1 MASRKIAIFIDSIYN
16 ENMEYDIAIIGSGPA
31 GISASLSAK
40 LRGKNIIL
48 IGQKNLSEKLEKAHL
63 IKNYPGF
70 SEISGSELKNN
81 FIKNLE
87 SLGIEIVEDKIA
99 QIYALGKK
107 FSIQG
112 FNTYEA
118 KKVILATGVDFS
130 KKLKGEKESLG
141 RSVSYCATCDGFFYK
156 GKEIVIVTENEKSE
170 ATEKEENF
178 LAGLAKNVINLK
190 EDEIEEIKGAGI
202 SGSSG
207 TKVLKKDGSEIEADG
222 IFILRENVSSENLVP
237 GLKTENNSV
246 IVDRKMETNIKGL
259 FACGDITGSPFQ
271 IAKAVG
277 EGNVAALSAVESL

>member
-1 MASRKIAIFIDSIYN
+1 MIDIVYN
-16 ENMEYDIAIIGSGPA
+16 ESMGYDIAIIGSGPA
-31 GISASLSAK
+31 GISAAITAK

-70 SEISGSELKNN
+70 SEISGSELKDGFLNHL
-81 FIKNLE
+81 KSLE
-87 SLGIEIVEDKIA
+87 IEIVEDKIA

-112 FNTYEA
+112 INNYEA
-118 KKVILATGVDFS
+118 KKVILATGVDFA
-130 KKLKGEKESLG
+130 KKMKGENESLG
-141 RSVSYCATCDGFFYK
+141 RAVSYCATCDGFFYK
-156 GKEIVIVTENEKSE
+156 GKDIAVITEENKSE
-170 ATEKEENF
+170 STEKEEIF
-178 LAGLAKNVINLK
+178 LAELAKNVINLK
-190 EDEIEEIKGAGI
+190 QKDIAEIIGTGKSGI
-202 SGSSG
+202 AK
-207 TKVLKKDGSEIEADG
+207 TKVIKKDGTEVLADG

-246 IVDRKMETNIKGL
+246 TVDRKMETNIKGL

>member
-1 MASRKIAIFIDSIYN
+1 MIDIVYN
-16 ENMEYDIAIIGSGPA
+16 ESMEYDIAIIGSGPA
-31 GISASLSAK
+31 GISAAITAK

-70 SEISGSELKNN
+70 SEISGSELKAGFLNHL
-81 FIKNLE
+81 KSLE
-87 SLGIEIVEDKIA
+87 IEIVEDKIV

-112 FNTYEA
+112 INNYEA
-118 KKVILATGVDFS
+118 KKVILATGVDFA
-130 KKLKGEKESLG
+130 KKMKGEKESLG
-141 RSVSYCATCDGFFYK
+141 RAVSYCATCDGFFYK
-156 GKEIVIVTENEKSE
+156 GKDIAVITEENKSE
-170 ATEKEENF
+170 STEKEEIF
-178 LAGLAKNVINLK
+178 LAELAKNVINLK
-190 EDEIEEIKGAGI
+190 EKDIAEIIGTGKSGI
-202 SGSSG
+202 AK
-207 TKVLKKDGSEIEADG
+207 TKVIKKDGTEVLADG

-246 IVDRKMETNIKGL
+246 TVDRKMETNIKGL